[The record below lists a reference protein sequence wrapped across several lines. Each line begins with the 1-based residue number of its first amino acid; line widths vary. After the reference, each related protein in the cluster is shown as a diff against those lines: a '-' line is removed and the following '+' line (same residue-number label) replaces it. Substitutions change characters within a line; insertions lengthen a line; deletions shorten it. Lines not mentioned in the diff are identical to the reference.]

1 MKVEDFEKAIDAL
14 QLMLDEPIV
23 IDEMVLGKGG
33 QVKVVYGHIFSLWVK
48 WDTFGRC
55 LVARKE
61 EKLPLEPIDGYRTI
75 ELEQWEHYEFYDLKI
90 E

>member
-33 QVKVVYGHIFSLWVK
+33 QVKVVYGHIFS
-48 WDTFGRC
+48 
-55 LVARKE
+55 
-61 EKLPLEPIDGYRTI
+61 
-75 ELEQWEHYEFYDLKI
+75 
-90 E
+90 

>member
-33 QVKVVYGHIFSLWVK
+33 QVKVVYGHIFSLWVNGIRSAAALWLAK
-48 WDTFGRC
+48 
-55 LVARKE
+55 K
-61 EKLPLEPIDGYRTI
+61 KSYPLN
-75 ELEQWEHYEFYDLKI
+75 Q
-90 E
+90 